1 MALFIQFIMKIAKRM
16 DLLGSETAFA
26 VSAEAGRLAATGR
39 KIFPFHLGDINLST
53 PKSVI
58 NAAKKAIDEGKTGY
72 CPAPGIPELRKALA
86 KDVGD
91 ARGVFYDI
99 DNVSVQ
105 PGGKPS
111 IGKYIAAIMEKGD
124 YVLYPN
130 PGYPIYESQIE
141 FYKGIALPYGY
152 INTPEGLKLD
162 FNAIEDGIQKGA
174 KHIFYNN
181 YNNPTGA
188 SSPVEEIERL
198 AKLVINNNMFL
209 ISDDAYFDT
218 LYDGEPKSIA
228 SIPGMFERT
237 LTMYTFSKK
246 FAMTGWR
253 LGASIGPEK
262 VIEQINRLNVNMESC
277 TTHFVQ
283 YAGLAGLNAPKNETQ
298 EIIDILRIRRDRL
311 VEILNEI
318 DGIEAHLP
326 EAGFYVFP
334 KITELLKN
342 TGFDDVENFRKAVLN
357 ETGVS
362 FCGRHHFGR
371 PLNDEKDYYI
381 RLAFS
386 GIDIDDLE
394 EGMLLFKE
402 WINNNSK

>member
-1 MALFIQFIMKIAKRM
+1 MEIAKRM

-26 VSAEAGRLAATGR
+26 VSAEAAALAATGK

-58 NAAKKAIDEGKTGY
+58 SAAKKAIDDGKTGY
-72 CPAPGIPELRKALA
+72 CPAPGIPELREAIA
-86 KDVGD
+86 KDVGS
-91 ARGVFYDI
+91 ARGIKYNI

-111 IGKYIAAIMEKGD
+111 IGKYIAAMMEKGD
-124 YVLYPN
+124 SVLYPN

-141 FYKGIALPYGY
+141 FYKGIAVPYGY
-152 INTPEGLKLD
+152 VNTPEGLKLD
-162 FNAIEDGIQKGA
+162 FDAIEKGVEKGA

-188 SSPVEEIERL
+188 SSPDEEIERL
-198 AKLVINNNMFL
+198 AKLVIDNDMFL

-218 LYDGEPKSIA
+218 LYGGEPKSIA
-228 SIPGMFERT
+228 SFPGMYERT

-253 LGASIGPEK
+253 LGASIGPKE

-283 YAGLAGLNAPKNETQ
+283 YAGLAGLNAPKSETQ
-298 EIIDILRIRRDRL
+298 DILDILKIRRDRL
-311 VEILNEI
+311 VEILNKI

-334 KITELLKN
+334 KITKLLKN
-342 TGFDDVENFRKAVLN
+342 TGFDDVEDFRKAVLN

-371 PLNDEKDYYI
+371 PLNNENDYYI

-394 EGMLLFKE
+394 EGMHLFKE
-402 WINNNSK
+402 WIKDNTK

>member
-1 MALFIQFIMKIAKRM
+1 MAIAKRM

-26 VSAEAGRLAATGR
+26 VSAEAANLASTGM
-39 KIFPFHLGDINLST
+39 KIYPFHLGDINLPT
-53 PKSVI
+53 PSSIVSAANEAIKS
-58 NAAKKAIDEGKTGY
+58 GKTGY
-72 CPAPGIPELRKALA
+72 CPAPGIPELRKALG
-86 KDVGD
+86 KDVGG
-91 ARGVFYDI
+91 ARGLSYGI
-99 DNVSVQ
+99 ENVSIQ

-111 IGKYIAAIMEKGD
+111 IGKYIAAMMEKED
-124 YVLYPN
+124 VVLYPN

-141 FYKGIALPYGY
+141 FYNGIAYPYGY
-152 INTPEGLKLD
+152 VNTPEGLRLD
-162 FNAIEDGIQKGA
+162 FNAIKEGIKKGA

-188 SSPVEEIERL
+188 SSPVEEMECL
-198 AKLVINNNMFL
+198 AKLVVENDMFL

-218 LYDGEPKSIA
+218 LYDGTPKSIA
-228 SIPGMFERT
+228 SLPGMYERT

-253 LGASIGPEK
+253 LGGAIGPEEI
-262 VIEQINRLNVNMESC
+262 IEQITRLNVNMESC

-283 YAGLAGLNAPKNETQ
+283 YAGVAGLNAPKSETQ
-298 EIIDILRIRRDRL
+298 EILDRLQDRRDIL
-311 VEILNEI
+311 VKILN
-318 DGIEAHLP
+318 GIEGVEAHMP

-334 KITELLKN
+334 KITDLLQKLGLN
-342 TGFDDVENFRKAVLN
+342 SVEEFRKVVLK

-371 PLNDEKDYYI
+371 PLESETDSYI

-386 GIDIDDLE
+386 GIGKDDLQ
-394 EGMLLFKE
+394 EGMNLFRN
-402 WINNNSK
+402 WIDSNTK

>member
-1 MALFIQFIMKIAKRM
+1 MAIAKRM

-26 VSAEAGRLAATGR
+26 VSAEAAKLASTGM
-39 KIFPFHLGDINLST
+39 KIYPFHLGDINLPT
-53 PKSVI
+53 PSSIVSAANEAIKS
-58 NAAKKAIDEGKTGY
+58 GKTGY
-72 CPAPGIPELRKALA
+72 CPAPGIPELRKALG
-86 KDVGD
+86 KDVGG
-91 ARGVFYDI
+91 ARGLSYGI
-99 DNVSVQ
+99 ENVSIQ

-111 IGKYIAAIMEKGD
+111 IGKYIAAMMEKGD
-124 YVLYPN
+124 VVLYPN

-141 FYKGIALPYGY
+141 FYSGIAYPYGY
-152 INTPEGLKLD
+152 VNTPEGLRLD
-162 FNAIEDGIQKGA
+162 FNAIKEGIERGA

-188 SSPVEEIERL
+188 SSPVEEMERL
-198 AKLVINNNMFL
+198 AKLVVENDMFL

-218 LYDGEPKSIA
+218 LYDGTPKSIA
-228 SIPGMFERT
+228 SLPGMYERT

-253 LGASIGPEK
+253 LGGAIGPEEI
-262 VIEQINRLNVNMESC
+262 IEQITRLNVNMESC

-283 YAGLAGLNAPKNETQ
+283 YAGVAGLNAPKSETQ
-298 EIIDILRIRRDRL
+298 EILDRLQDRRDIL
-311 VEILNEI
+311 VKILN
-318 DGIEAHLP
+318 GIEGVEAHMP

-334 KITELLKN
+334 KITDLLQKLGLN
-342 TGFDDVENFRKAVLN
+342 SVEEFRKVVLK

-371 PLNDEKDYYI
+371 PLESETDSYI

-386 GIDIDDLE
+386 GIGKDDLQ
-394 EGMLLFKE
+394 EGMNLFRN
-402 WINNNSK
+402 WIDSNTK

>member
-1 MALFIQFIMKIAKRM
+1 MAIAKRM

-26 VSAEAGRLAATGR
+26 VSAEAANLASTGM
-39 KIFPFHLGDINLST
+39 KIYPFHLGDINLPT
-53 PKSVI
+53 PPSIVSAANEAVKS
-58 NAAKKAIDEGKTGY
+58 GKTGY
-72 CPAPGIPELRKALA
+72 CPAPGIPELRKALG

-91 ARGVFYDI
+91 ARGLSYGI
-99 DNVSVQ
+99 ENVSIQ

-111 IGKYIAAIMEKGD
+111 IGKYIAAMMEKGD
-124 YVLYPN
+124 VVLYPN

-141 FYKGIALPYGY
+141 FYRGVAYPYGY
-152 INTPEGLKLD
+152 VNTPEGLRLD
-162 FNAIEDGIQKGA
+162 FNAIEEGIKKGA

-188 SSPVEEIERL
+188 SSPDEEIERL
-198 AKLVINNNMFL
+198 ANLVVENDMFL

-218 LYDGEPKSIA
+218 LYDGTPKSIA
-228 SIPGMFERT
+228 SLPGMYKRT

-253 LGASIGPEK
+253 LGGAIGPKEI
-262 VIEQINRLNVNMESC
+262 IEQITRLNVNMESC
-277 TTHFVQ
+277 TTHFIQ
-283 YAGLAGLNAPKNETQ
+283 HAGVAGLNAPKSETQ
-298 EIIDILRIRRDRL
+298 EILDRLQGRRDIL
-311 VEILNEI
+311 VKILN
-318 DGIEAHLP
+318 GIEGVEAHMP

-334 KITELLKN
+334 KITNILQQI
-342 TGFDDVENFRKAVLN
+342 GFNNVEEFRKVVLK

-371 PLNDEKDYYI
+371 PLETETDSYI

-386 GIDIDDLE
+386 GIGKDDLQ
-394 EGMLLFKE
+394 EGMNLFRN
-402 WINNNSK
+402 WIDSNTK

>member
-1 MALFIQFIMKIAKRM
+1 MSTAKRM

-26 VSAEAGRLAATGR
+26 VSAEAASLASKGT
-39 KIFPFHLGDINLST
+39 KIYPFHLGDINLPT

-58 NAAKKAIDEGKTGY
+58 NAAQAAIEDGKTGY
-72 CPAPGIPELRKALA
+72 CPAPGIPELREALA
-86 KDVGD
+86 NDVGS
-91 ARGVFYDI
+91 ARGLDYGI
-99 DNVSVQ
+99 NNVSIQ

-111 IGKYIAAIMEKGD
+111 IGKYIAAMMEKD
-124 YVLYPN
+124 DIVLYPN

-141 FYKGIALPYGY
+141 FYRGIACPYGY
-152 INTPEGLKLD
+152 INTPEGLRLD
-162 FNAIEDGIQKGA
+162 FNTIENGIKRGA

-188 SSPVEEIERL
+188 SSPDEEIERL
-198 AKLVINNNMFL
+198 AKLVIDNDMFL

-218 LYDGEPKSIA
+218 LYDGTPKSIA
-228 SIPGMFERT
+228 SLPGMYDRT

-253 LGASIGPEK
+253 LGGAIGPEK
-262 VIEQINRLNVNMESC
+262 IIEQITRLNVNMESC
-277 TTHFVQ
+277 TTHFIQHAGV
-283 YAGLAGLNAPKNETQ
+283 AGLKAPKAETQ
-298 EIIDILRIRRDRL
+298 EILDELQIRRDIL
-311 VEILNEI
+311 VDILNSI
-318 DGIEAHLP
+318 DGIEAHKP

-334 KITELLKN
+334 KITDLMAQI
-342 TGFDDVENFRKAVLN
+342 GFNDPEEFRKTVLE

-371 PLNDEKDYYI
+371 PLDNEPDYYI

-386 GIDIDDLE
+386 GINKEDLQ
-394 EGMLLFKE
+394 EGMDKLKA
-402 WINNNSK
+402 WIDLRRK

>member
-1 MALFIQFIMKIAKRM
+1 MAIAKRM

-26 VSAEAGRLAATGR
+26 VSAEAAKLASTGM
-39 KIFPFHLGDINLST
+39 KIYPFHLGDINLPT
-53 PKSVI
+53 PPSIVSAANEAIKS
-58 NAAKKAIDEGKTGY
+58 GKTGY
-72 CPAPGIPELRKALA
+72 CPAPGIPELRKALG
-86 KDVGD
+86 KDVGS
-91 ARGVFYDI
+91 ARGLSYGI
-99 DNVSVQ
+99 ENVSIQ

-111 IGKYIAAIMEKGD
+111 IGKYIAAMMEKED
-124 YVLYPN
+124 VVLYPN

-141 FYKGIALPYGY
+141 FYNGIAYPYGY
-152 INTPEGLKLD
+152 VNTPEGLRLD
-162 FNAIEDGIQKGA
+162 FNAIKEGIKKGA

-188 SSPVEEIERL
+188 SSPVEEMERL
-198 AKLVINNNMFL
+198 AKLVVENDMFL

-218 LYDGEPKSIA
+218 LYDGTPKSIA
-228 SIPGMFERT
+228 SLPGMYERT

-253 LGASIGPEK
+253 LGGAIGPEEI
-262 VIEQINRLNVNMESC
+262 IEQITRLNVNMESC

-283 YAGLAGLNAPKNETQ
+283 YAGVAGLNAPKSETQ
-298 EIIDILRIRRDRL
+298 EILDRLQGRRDIL
-311 VEILNEI
+311 VKILN
-318 DGIEAHLP
+318 GIEGVEAHMP

-334 KITELLKN
+334 KITDLLQKL
-342 TGFDDVENFRKAVLN
+342 GFNDGEEFRKMVLK

-371 PLNDEKDYYI
+371 PLKSETDSYI

-386 GIDIDDLE
+386 GIGKDDLQ
-394 EGMLLFKE
+394 EGMNLFRNWVDSNIK
-402 WINNNSK
+402 

>member
-1 MALFIQFIMKIAKRM
+1 MSTAKRM

-26 VSAEAGRLAATGR
+26 VSAEAASLASKGT
-39 KIFPFHLGDINLST
+39 KIYPFHLGDINLPT

-58 NAAKKAIDEGKTGY
+58 NAAQAAIEDGKTGY
-72 CPAPGIPELRKALA
+72 CPAPGIPELREALA
-86 KDVGD
+86 NDVGS
-91 ARGVFYDI
+91 ARGLDYGI
-99 DNVSVQ
+99 NNVSIQ

-111 IGKYIAAIMEKGD
+111 IGKYIAAMMEKD
-124 YVLYPN
+124 DIVLYPN

-141 FYKGIALPYGY
+141 FYRGIACPYGY
-152 INTPEGLKLD
+152 INTPEGLRLD
-162 FNAIEDGIQKGA
+162 FNTIENGIKRGA

-188 SSPVEEIERL
+188 SSPDEEIERL
-198 AKLVINNNMFL
+198 AKLVIDNDMFL

-218 LYDGEPKSIA
+218 LYDGTPKSIA
-228 SIPGMFERT
+228 SLPGMYDRT

-253 LGASIGPEK
+253 LGGAIGPEK
-262 VIEQINRLNVNMESC
+262 IIEQITRLNVNMESC
-277 TTHFVQ
+277 TTHFIQ
-283 YAGLAGLNAPKNETQ
+283 HAGIAGLKAPKAETQ
-298 EIIDILRIRRDRL
+298 EILDELQIRRDIL
-311 VEILNEI
+311 VDILNSI
-318 DGIEAHLP
+318 DGIEAHKP

-334 KITELLKN
+334 KITDLMAQI
-342 TGFDDVENFRKAVLN
+342 GFNDPEEFRKTVLE

-371 PLNDEKDYYI
+371 PLDNEPDYYI

-386 GIDIDDLE
+386 GINKEDLQ
-394 EGMLLFKE
+394 EGMDKLKA
-402 WINNNSK
+402 WIDLRRK

>member
-1 MALFIQFIMKIAKRM
+1 MKIAERM
-16 DLLGSETAFA
+16 NLLGSETAFA
-26 VSAEAGRLAATGR
+26 VSAEASKMAATGK
-39 KIFPFHLGDINLST
+39 KIYPFHLGDINLPT
-53 PKSVI
+53 PRTIS
-58 NAAKKAIDEGKTGY
+58 NAVSEAISQGKTGY
-72 CPAPGIPELRKALA
+72 CPAPGIPELREALA
-86 KDVGD
+86 IDVGE
-91 ARGVFYDI
+91 ARGIKYDI

-111 IGKYIAAIMEKGD
+111 IGKYIAAMMEKGD
-124 YVLYPN
+124 SVLYPN

-141 FYKGIALPYGY
+141 FYKGIPIPYGY
-152 INTPEGLKLD
+152 VNTSEGLKLD
-162 FNAIEDGIQKGA
+162 FNAIEKGIDNGA

-188 SSPVEEIERL
+188 SSSDEEIEKL
-198 AKLVINNNMFL
+198 AKLVIENDMFL

-228 SIPGMFERT
+228 SFPGMYERT

-253 LGASIGPEK
+253 LGASIGPK
-262 VIEQINRLNVNMESC
+262 KIIEQINRLNVNMESC

-283 YAGLAGLNAPKNETQ
+283 YAGLAGLNAPKKETQ
-298 EIIDILRIRRDRL
+298 DILDVLKKRRDTL
-311 VEILNEI
+311 VNILNDIEGI
-318 DGIEAHLP
+318 DAHMP

-334 KITELLKN
+334 KITHLLKN
-342 TGFDDVENFRKAVLN
+342 TGFDDVEDFRKVVLK

-371 PLNDEKDYYI
+371 PLNNEADAYI

-386 GIDIDDLE
+386 GIDIEDLE
-394 EGMLLFKE
+394 EGMKLFKD
-402 WINNNSK
+402 WIASRVK

>member
-1 MALFIQFIMKIAKRM
+1 MSTAKRM

-26 VSAEAGRLAATGR
+26 VSAEAASLASKGT
-39 KIFPFHLGDINLST
+39 KIYPFHLGDINLPT
-53 PKSVI
+53 PISVI
-58 NAAKKAIDEGKTGY
+58 KAAQVGIDNGKTGY
-72 CPAPGIPELRKALA
+72 CPAPGIPELREALA
-86 KDVGD
+86 KDVGS
-91 ARGVFYDI
+91 ARGLDYGLN
-99 DNVSVQ
+99 NVSIQ

-111 IGKYIAAIMEKGD
+111 IGKYIAAMMEKED
-124 YVLYPN
+124 IVLYPN

-141 FYKGIALPYGY
+141 FYGGIACPYGY
-152 INTPEGLKLD
+152 INTPDGLRLD
-162 FNAIEDGIQKGA
+162 FDTIENGIKKGA

-188 SSPVEEIERL
+188 SSPDKEMERL
-198 AKLVINNNMFL
+198 AKLVIDNDMFL

-218 LYDGEPKSIA
+218 LYEGNPKSIA
-228 SIPGMFERT
+228 SLPGMYDRT

-253 LGASIGPEK
+253 LGGAIGPEK
-262 VIEQINRLNVNMESC
+262 IIEQITRLNVNMESC

-283 YAGLAGLNAPKNETQ
+283 YAGVAGLKAPKEETQ
-298 EIIDILRIRRDRL
+298 EILDELRGRRDML
-311 VEILNEI
+311 VEILNRI
-318 DGIEAHLP
+318 DGVEVHSP

-334 KITELLKN
+334 KITELMKDC
-342 TGFDDVENFRKAVLN
+342 GFSDPEEFRKIVLK

-371 PLNDEKDYYI
+371 PLENETDYYI

-386 GIDIDDLE
+386 GIDKMDLE
-394 EGMLLFKE
+394 EGMQLLNL
-402 WINNNSK
+402 WINKRRN

>member
-1 MALFIQFIMKIAKRM
+1 MSTAKRM

-26 VSAEAGRLAATGR
+26 VSAEAASLASKGT
-39 KIFPFHLGDINLST
+39 KIYPFHLGDINLPT

-58 NAAKKAIDEGKTGY
+58 NAARAAIEGGKTGY
-72 CPAPGIPELRKALA
+72 CPAPGIPELREALA
-86 KDVGD
+86 NDVGS
-91 ARGVFYDI
+91 ARGLDYRI
-99 DNVSVQ
+99 NNVSIQ

-111 IGKYIAAIMEKGD
+111 IGKYIAAMMEKGD
-124 YVLYPN
+124 IVLYPN

-141 FYKGIALPYGY
+141 FYRGIACPYGY
-152 INTPEGLKLD
+152 VNTPEGLRLD
-162 FNAIEDGIQKGA
+162 FDTIENGIERGA

-188 SSPVEEIERL
+188 SSPDEEIERL
-198 AKLVINNNMFL
+198 AKLVIDNDMFL

-218 LYDGEPKSIA
+218 LYDGTPKSIA
-228 SIPGMFERT
+228 SLPGMYERT

-253 LGASIGPEK
+253 LGGAIGPEK
-262 VIEQINRLNVNMESC
+262 IIEQITRLNVNMESC
-277 TTHFVQ
+277 TTHFIQHAGV
-283 YAGLAGLNAPKNETQ
+283 AGLKAPKAETQ
-298 EIIDILRIRRDRL
+298 EILDELQTRRDILVD
-311 VEILNEI
+311 ILNSI
-318 DGIEAHLP
+318 DGIEVHKP

-334 KITELLKN
+334 KITDLMAQI
-342 TGFDDVENFRKAVLN
+342 GFNDPEEFRKTVLE

-371 PLNDEKDYYI
+371 PLDNEPDFYI

-386 GIDIDDLE
+386 GINKEDLQ
-394 EGMLLFKE
+394 EGMDKLKA
-402 WINNNSK
+402 WIDVRRK

>member
-1 MALFIQFIMKIAKRM
+1 MKIAKRM

-26 VSAEAGRLAATGR
+26 VSAEAASLAATGK

-58 NAAKKAIDEGKTGY
+58 NAAKKAIDQGKTGY

-91 ARGVFYDI
+91 ARGVTYDI

-124 YVLYPN
+124 HVLYPN

-141 FYKGIALPYGY
+141 FYKGIAVPYGY
-152 INTPEGLKLD
+152 INTPKGLKLD
-162 FNAIEDGIQKGA
+162 FEAIENGIQKGA

-188 SSPVEEIERL
+188 SSPNEEIERL
-198 AKLVINNNMFL
+198 AKLVIDNDMFL

-218 LYDGEPKSIA
+218 LYEGEPKSIA
-228 SIPGMFERT
+228 SIPGMYERT

-253 LGASIGPEK
+253 LGASIGPKE

-298 EIIDILRIRRDRL
+298 DIIDILRIRRDRL
-311 VEILNEI
+311 VTILNEI
-318 DGIEAHLP
+318 DGIEAHSP

-334 KITELLKN
+334 KITELLKK
-342 TGFDDVENFRKAVLN
+342 TGYDDVEEFRKAVLN

-371 PLNDEKDYYI
+371 PLNNEKDYYI

-386 GIDIDDLE
+386 GINIDDLE
-394 EGMLLFKE
+394 EGMDLFKE
-402 WINNNSK
+402 WINNTK

>member
-1 MALFIQFIMKIAKRM
+1 MNIARRM

-26 VSAEAGRLAATGR
+26 VSAEAASLAATGK

-58 NAAKKAIDEGKTGY
+58 IAAKKAIDEGKTGY
-72 CPAPGIPELRKALA
+72 CPAPGIPELRNALA
-86 KDVGD
+86 KDVGN
-91 ARGVFYDI
+91 ARGLKYNI

-111 IGKYIAAIMEKGD
+111 IGKYIAAMMEKGD
-124 YVLYPN
+124 SVLYPN

-141 FYKGIALPYGY
+141 FYKGIAVPYGY

-162 FNAIEDGIQKGA
+162 FDAIEKGVQKGA

-188 SSPVEEIERL
+188 SSSDEEIERL
-198 AKLVINNNMFL
+198 AKIVIDNDMFL

-228 SIPGMFERT
+228 SFPGMYERT

-253 LGASIGPEK
+253 LGASIGPKK

-283 YAGLAGLNAPKNETQ
+283 YAGLAGLNAPKGETQ
-298 EIIDILRIRRDRL
+298 DILDILKIRRNHL
-311 VEILNEI
+311 VNILNKIE
-318 DGIEAHLP
+318 GIEAHSP

-334 KITELLKN
+334 KITSLLKN
-342 TGFDDVENFRKAVLN
+342 TGFTDVEEFRKSVLN
-357 ETGVS
+357 STGVS

-371 PLNDEKDYYI
+371 PLDNESDYYI

-386 GIDIDDLE
+386 GINKEDLE
-394 EGMLLFKE
+394 EGMNLFKE
-402 WINNNSK
+402 WIKNNTK

>member
-1 MALFIQFIMKIAKRM
+1 MTFAKRM

-26 VSAEAGRLAATGR
+26 VSAEAANLASTGI
-39 KIFPFHLGDINLST
+39 KIYPFHLGDINLPT
-53 PKSVI
+53 PPSVVS
-58 NAAKKAIDEGKTGY
+58 AANGAIKDGKTGY
-72 CPAPGIPELRKALA
+72 CPAPGIPELRKALS
-86 KDVGD
+86 KNVGD
-91 ARGVFYDI
+91 ARGLSYSI
-99 DNVSVQ
+99 ENVSIQ

-111 IGKYIAAIMEKGD
+111 IGKYIAAAMEKGD
-124 YVLYPN
+124 VVLYPN

-141 FYKGIALPYGY
+141 FYRGVACPYGY
-152 INTPEGLKLD
+152 VNTPEGLRLD
-162 FNAIEDGIQKGA
+162 FNAIEEGIKKGA

-188 SSPVEEIERL
+188 SSPDNEIERL
-198 AKLVINNNMFL
+198 ANLVVENDMFL

-218 LYDGEPKSIA
+218 LYDGTPKSIA
-228 SIPGMFERT
+228 SLPGMYERT

-253 LGASIGPEK
+253 LGGAIGPEEI
-262 VIEQINRLNVNMESC
+262 IEQITRLNVNMESC

-283 YAGLAGLNAPKNETQ
+283 HAGVAGLNAPKSETQ
-298 EIIDILRIRRDRL
+298 EILDKLQGRRDIL
-311 VEILNEI
+311 VEILNGI
-318 DGIEAHLP
+318 DGVEAHMP

-334 KITELLKN
+334 KITSLLQRL
-342 TGFDDVENFRKAVLN
+342 GFNDVEEFRKKVLK

-371 PLNDEKDYYI
+371 PLENETDSYI

-386 GIDIDDLE
+386 GISKDDLQ
-394 EGMLLFKE
+394 EGMAKLKN
-402 WINNNSK
+402 WIDTRSK

>member
-1 MALFIQFIMKIAKRM
+1 MSTAKRM

-26 VSAEAGRLAATGR
+26 VSAEAASLASKGT
-39 KIFPFHLGDINLST
+39 KIYPFHLGDINLPT

-58 NAAKKAIDEGKTGY
+58 NAAQAAIEDGKTGY
-72 CPAPGIPELRKALA
+72 CPAPGIPELREALA
-86 KDVGD
+86 NDVGS
-91 ARGVFYDI
+91 ARGLDYGI
-99 DNVSVQ
+99 NNVSIQ

-111 IGKYIAAIMEKGD
+111 IGKYIAAMMEKD
-124 YVLYPN
+124 DIVLYPN

-141 FYKGIALPYGY
+141 FYRGIACPYGY
-152 INTPEGLKLD
+152 INTPEGLRLD
-162 FNAIEDGIQKGA
+162 FNTIENGIKRGA

-188 SSPVEEIERL
+188 SSPDEEIERL
-198 AKLVINNNMFL
+198 AKLVIDNDMFL

-218 LYDGEPKSIA
+218 LYDGTPKSIA
-228 SIPGMFERT
+228 SLPGMYDRT

-253 LGASIGPEK
+253 LGGAIGPEK
-262 VIEQINRLNVNMESC
+262 IIEQITRLNVNMESC
-277 TTHFVQ
+277 TTHFIQHAGV
-283 YAGLAGLNAPKNETQ
+283 AGLKAPKAETQ
-298 EIIDILRIRRDRL
+298 EILDELQIRRDIL
-311 VEILNEI
+311 VDILNSI
-318 DGIEAHLP
+318 DGIEAHKP

-334 KITELLKN
+334 KITDLMAQI
-342 TGFDDVENFRKAVLN
+342 GFNDPEEFRKTVLE

-371 PLNDEKDYYI
+371 PLDNEADYYI

-386 GIDIDDLE
+386 GINKEDLQ
-394 EGMLLFKE
+394 EGMDKLKA
-402 WINNNSK
+402 WIDLRRK

>member
-1 MALFIQFIMKIAKRM
+1 MAIAKRM

-26 VSAEAGRLAATGR
+26 VSAEAANLASTGM
-39 KIFPFHLGDINLST
+39 KIYPFHLGDINLPT
-53 PKSVI
+53 PPSIVSAANEAVKS
-58 NAAKKAIDEGKTGY
+58 GKTGY
-72 CPAPGIPELRKALA
+72 CPAPGIPELRKALG

-91 ARGVFYDI
+91 ARGLSYGI
-99 DNVSVQ
+99 ENVSIQ

-111 IGKYIAAIMEKGD
+111 IGKYIAAMMEKGD
-124 YVLYPN
+124 VVLYPN

-141 FYKGIALPYGY
+141 FYRGVAYPYGY
-152 INTPEGLKLD
+152 VNTPEGLRLD
-162 FNAIEDGIQKGA
+162 FNAIEEGIKKGA

-188 SSPVEEIERL
+188 SSPDEEIERL
-198 AKLVINNNMFL
+198 ANLVVENDMFL

-218 LYDGEPKSIA
+218 LYDGTPKSIA
-228 SIPGMFERT
+228 SLPGMYERT

-253 LGASIGPEK
+253 LGGAIGPKEI
-262 VIEQINRLNVNMESC
+262 IEQITRLNVNMESC
-277 TTHFVQ
+277 TTHFIQ
-283 YAGLAGLNAPKNETQ
+283 HAGVAGLNAPKSETQ
-298 EIIDILRIRRDRL
+298 EILDRLQGRRDIL
-311 VEILNEI
+311 VKILN
-318 DGIEAHLP
+318 GIEGVEAHMP

-334 KITELLKN
+334 KITNLLQKI
-342 TGFDDVENFRKAVLN
+342 GFNDVEEFRKVVLK

-371 PLNDEKDYYI
+371 PLETETDSYI

-386 GIDIDDLE
+386 GIGKGDLQ
-394 EGMLLFKE
+394 EGMNLFRN
-402 WINNNSK
+402 WIDSNTK

>member
-1 MALFIQFIMKIAKRM
+1 MSTAKRM

-26 VSAEAGRLAATGR
+26 VSAEAASLASKGT
-39 KIFPFHLGDINLST
+39 KIYPFHLGDINLPT

-58 NAAKKAIDEGKTGY
+58 NAAQAAIEDGKTGY
-72 CPAPGIPELRKALA
+72 CPAPGIPELREALA
-86 KDVGD
+86 NDVGS
-91 ARGVFYDI
+91 ARGLDYGI
-99 DNVSVQ
+99 NNVSIQ

-111 IGKYIAAIMEKGD
+111 IGKYIAAMMEKD
-124 YVLYPN
+124 DIVLYPN

-141 FYKGIALPYGY
+141 FYRGIACPYGY
-152 INTPEGLKLD
+152 INTPEGLRLD
-162 FNAIEDGIQKGA
+162 FNTIENGIKRGA

-188 SSPVEEIERL
+188 SSPDEEIERL
-198 AKLVINNNMFL
+198 AKLVIDNDMFL

-218 LYDGEPKSIA
+218 LYDGTPKSIA
-228 SIPGMFERT
+228 SLPGMYDRT

-253 LGASIGPEK
+253 LGGAIGPEK
-262 VIEQINRLNVNMESC
+262 IIEQITRLNVNMESC
-277 TTHFVQ
+277 TTHFIQ
-283 YAGLAGLNAPKNETQ
+283 HAGIAGLKAPKAETQ
-298 EIIDILRIRRDRL
+298 EILDELQIRRDML
-311 VEILNEI
+311 VDILNSI
-318 DGIEAHLP
+318 DGIEAHKP

-334 KITELLKN
+334 KITDLMAQI
-342 TGFDDVENFRKAVLN
+342 GFNDPEEFRKTVLE

-371 PLNDEKDYYI
+371 PLDNEPDYYI

-386 GIDIDDLE
+386 GINKEDLQ
-394 EGMLLFKE
+394 EGMDKLKA
-402 WINNNSK
+402 WIDLRRK

>member
-1 MALFIQFIMKIAKRM
+1 MNVAKRM

-26 VSAEAGRLAATGR
+26 VSAEAAKLAETGM
-39 KIFPFHLGDINLST
+39 KIYPFHLGDINLPT
-53 PKSVI
+53 PISVVSG
-58 NAAKKAIDEGKTGY
+58 AKEAIRSGKTGY

-91 ARGVFYDI
+91 SRGINYNI
-99 DNVSVQ
+99 ENVSIQ

-111 IGKYIAAIMEKGD
+111 IGKYIAAMMEKGD
-124 YVLYPN
+124 VVLYPN

-141 FYKGIALPYGY
+141 FYGGIAHPYGY
-152 INTPEGLKLD
+152 LDNPTGLELD
-162 FNAIEDGIQKGA
+162 FNAIEEGIKEGA

-188 SSPVEEIERL
+188 SSSNEELEKL
-198 AKLVINNNMFL
+198 ANLIIKNDMFV

-218 LYDGEPKSIA
+218 LFEGTPRSIA
-228 SIPGMFERT
+228 SLPGMKERT

-253 LGASIGPEK
+253 LGGAIGPSK
-262 VIEQINRLNVNMESC
+262 IIEEITRLNVNMESC
-277 TTHFVQ
+277 TTHFIQ
-283 YAGLAGLNAPKNETQ
+283 YAGIAGLKAPKKETQ
-298 EIIDILRIRRDRL
+298 DILDKLRVRRDIL
-311 VEILNEI
+311 VKTMN
-318 DGIEAHLP
+318 GIEGVEAHSP

-334 KITELLKN
+334 KITNLMKR
-342 TGFDDVENFRKAVLN
+342 TGFGDVEEFRKAVLKD
-357 ETGVS
+357 TGVS

-371 PLNDEKDYYI
+371 PLDNEKDSYI

-386 GIDIDDLE
+386 GISKEDLK
-394 EGMLLFKE
+394 EGMNLFE
-402 WINNNSK
+402 NWIDSRAK

>member
-1 MALFIQFIMKIAKRM
+1 MNTAKRM

-26 VSAEAGRLAATGR
+26 VSAEAANLASKGT
-39 KIFPFHLGDINLST
+39 KIYPFHLGDINLPT

-58 NAAKKAIDEGKTGY
+58 NAAQAAIEDGKTGY
-72 CPAPGIPELRKALA
+72 CPAPGIPELREALA
-86 KDVGD
+86 NDVGS
-91 ARGVFYDI
+91 ARGLDYGI
-99 DNVSVQ
+99 NNVSIQ

-111 IGKYIAAIMEKGD
+111 IGKYIAAMMEKD
-124 YVLYPN
+124 DIVLYPN

-141 FYKGIALPYGY
+141 FYRGIACPYGY
-152 INTPEGLKLD
+152 INTPEGLRLD
-162 FNAIEDGIQKGA
+162 FNTIENGIKRGA

-188 SSPVEEIERL
+188 SSPDEEIERL
-198 AKLVINNNMFL
+198 AKLVIDNDMFL

-218 LYDGEPKSIA
+218 LYDGTPKSIA
-228 SIPGMFERT
+228 SLPGMYDRT

-253 LGASIGPEK
+253 LGGAIGPEK
-262 VIEQINRLNVNMESC
+262 IIEQITRLNVNMESC
-277 TTHFVQ
+277 TTHFIQHAGV
-283 YAGLAGLNAPKNETQ
+283 AGLKAPKAETQ
-298 EIIDILRIRRDRL
+298 EILDELQIRRDIL
-311 VEILNEI
+311 VDILNSI
-318 DGIEAHLP
+318 DGIEAHKP

-334 KITELLKN
+334 KITDLMAQI
-342 TGFDDVENFRKAVLN
+342 GFNDPEEFRKTVLE

-371 PLNDEKDYYI
+371 PLDNEPDYYI

-386 GIDIDDLE
+386 GINKEDLQ
-394 EGMLLFKE
+394 EGMDKLKA
-402 WINNNSK
+402 WIDLRRK

>member
-1 MALFIQFIMKIAKRM
+1 MKIAKRM

-26 VSAEAGRLAATGR
+26 VSAEATSLASKGT
-39 KIFPFHLGDINLST
+39 KIYPFHLGDINLPT
-53 PKSVI
+53 PKSVVE
-58 NAAKKAIDEGKTGY
+58 AAKEAIENGKTGY
-72 CPAPGIPELRKALA
+72 CPSPGIPELRKALA
-86 KDVGD
+86 KDVGE
-91 ARGVFYDI
+91 ARELEYSI
-99 DNVSVQ
+99 DNVSIQ

-111 IGKYIAAIMEKGD
+111 IGKYIASMMEKGEA
-124 YVLYPN
+124 VLYPN

-141 FYKGIALPYGY
+141 FYKGIACPYGY
-152 INTPEGLKLD
+152 VNTKDGLRLD
-162 FNAIEDGIQKGA
+162 FEAIERGIQKGA

-188 SSPVEEIERL
+188 SSPDKEMERL
-198 AKLVINNNMFL
+198 ADLVVKNDMFL

-218 LYDGEPKSIA
+218 LYDGTPKSIA
-228 SIPGMFERT
+228 TLPGMFERT

-253 LGASIGPEK
+253 LGGSIGPK
-262 VIEQINRLNVNMESC
+262 YIIDQINRLNVNMESC

-283 YAGLAGLNAPKNETQ
+283 YAGIAGLEAPKQETQ
-298 EIIDILRIRRDRL
+298 EIIDILRERRDIL
-311 VEILNEI
+311 VNILNNI
-318 DGIEAHLP
+318 DGIEAHSP

-334 KITELLKN
+334 QITTLMKN
-342 TGFDDVENFRKAVLN
+342 IGFTDPEEFRKTVLN

-371 PLNDEKDYYI
+371 PLEDEKDFYI

-386 GIDIDDLE
+386 GIDKEDLT
-394 EGMLLFKE
+394 EGMNKFKN
-402 WINNNSK
+402 WIESRRN